1 MAEELIKKSRYR
13 SLKKQSFNN
22 SQLQCLYSVSSNSLN
37 SSQSSCSPT
46 RLRYSIPPSTAQAPH
61 EQNLKSCTEVLSMIS
76 PHFRHF
82 ILFTLI
88 IFFSIN
94 SSLRL
99 SSFNRHTRLCIFA
112 LLYISIWALLRLW
125 DTRNG
130 SPFFPGT
137 LSATPSLIPTP
148 NYSLPF
154 MPIFTF
160 PPYLFI
166 AIRQYIHGR

>member
-13 SLKKQSFNN
+13 SIKKASKQSFNN

-99 SSFNRHTRLCIFA
+99 SSFNRH
-112 LLYISIWALLRLW
+112 
-125 DTRNG
+125 NQ
-130 SPFFPGT
+130 PFQFVNHKQWN
-137 LSATPSLIPTP
+137 IQD
-148 NYSLPF
+148 LPV
-154 MPIFTF
+154 
-160 PPYLFI
+160 I
-166 AIRQYIHGR
+166 AEILH

>member
-13 SLKKQSFNN
+13 SFKKQSFNN
-22 SQLQCLYSVSSNSLN
+22 SQFQCLYSVSSNSLN

-61 EQNLKSCTEVLSMIS
+61 EQNLKSCTEVLSIIS

-88 IFFSIN
+88 VFFSIN

-99 SSFNRHTRLCIFA
+99 SSFNRHTQPGSVQNRSGYRRWAPWILFLEIAPVPSRAHCRNKSSDHSRKRLE
-112 LLYISIWALLRLW
+112 
-125 DTRNG
+125 
-130 SPFFPGT
+130 
-137 LSATPSLIPTP
+137 
-148 NYSLPF
+148 
-154 MPIFTF
+154 
-160 PPYLFI
+160 
-166 AIRQYIHGR
+166 